1 MPNSIAFAKHYI
13 PIIDEV
19 YQQSSVS
26 RVLTSGGRMV
36 RATHNAREI
45 MIPKISVSGLGDY
58 TRDQGYKTG
67 SINLEYQTRQM
78 NYDRGVKI
86 TADVMDVAESGIED
100 CFFEAGAELQRSH
113 VAPEADAFT
122 FAQIAGHAGIGSS
135 VDDFGSATATDV
147 LAKLR
152 DVTSLMDE
160 SQVTT
165 TSRYLFI
172 TPTLKGVLDDY
183 SYANPTRSN
192 RVLERFREIVEV
204 PQSRFYT
211 AIDLLSGEDEQFGYQ
226 KAVGSYVQTE
236 DTEVDSSKT
245 YYTKSGDT
253 YTAVASPTKNNLGT
267 YYELVGKGAA
277 LNFIVVEKS
286 AVIKYDRHIA
296 SRIFS
301 PDELENLDSYLL
313 KYRKYGIVDL
323 LDNKLAGVYASA
335 ATA

>member
-165 TSRYLFI
+165 ISRYLFI

-192 RVLERFREIVEV
+192 RVLERFREIIEV

-226 KAVGSYVQTE
+226 KASGSYVQTE

-253 YTAVASPTKNNLGT
+253 YTAVASPTKSNLGT

-335 ATA
+335 ATE